1 MGQTGRDALMPSITY
16 NIPADK
22 QDDVL
27 AALRAFYGVPAA
39 TPGELNTL
47 VGQDLKQ
54 RIRRIYQDH
63 MAKATTYDVV
73 LD

>member
-1 MGQTGRDALMPSITY
+1 MATITY

-22 QDDVL
+22 QADVL

-39 TPGELNTL
+39 TAAELNTL
-47 VGQDLKQ
+47 VGNDLKQ

-63 MAKATTYDVV
+63 MAKATSYDVV